1 MKKFLI
7 LAALSAV
14 LLSCSSNRDQ
24 ILKVYNWSDY
34 IDETVLTDFESWYK
48 EQTGEDIKIVYQ
60 TFDINETMLS
70 KI

>member
-14 LLSCSSNRDQ
+14 LLSCGGNREQ

-34 IDETVLTDFESWYK
+34 IDESVLPEFEAWYK
-48 EQTGEDIKIVYQ
+48 A
-60 TFDINETMLS
+60 
-70 KI
+70 